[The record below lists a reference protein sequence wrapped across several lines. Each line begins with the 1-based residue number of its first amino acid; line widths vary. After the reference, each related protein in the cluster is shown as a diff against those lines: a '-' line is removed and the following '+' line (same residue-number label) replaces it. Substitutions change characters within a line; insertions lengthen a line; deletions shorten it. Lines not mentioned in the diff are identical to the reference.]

1 MLFGFISLWKYFLSS
16 LPSRD
21 DIFNYFR
28 LKAGVCSLEFYNWKP
43 PKFNG
48 SKQVRVLLFR
58 ECDWRGRKLLFDSKS
73 VKKLSRQDL
82 NSSCDLKRL
91 KVNGHVT
98 GSNTIPRRKN
108 DQHRE
113 VASDG
118 TVYQYLK
125 PCSDVKM
132 LGEMIFG
139 SVTMSYKGDTVKV
152 HTVRSPQELML
163 SVVFPAPLPNKKMG
177 DRDLEVSSSLHNST
191 SEILI
196 SKCGE
201 KMESLCVAHSVPV
214 DVPGH
219 TSVLQQR
226 NDGGCLPSGSH
237 TFLADSLH
245 STASSNSLL
254 SFPVTPDT
262 ASSSLSHSGSFS
274 SLQRRWLRNLTTSM
288 EVWLRRRSED
298 SPQSEEPKR
307 SSGHTRTRL
316 GLSIIISLEEGNLE
330 EERFHDFFF
339 SHIALIESHVT
350 QLKDLVLGS
359 YLNRKNF
366 VNAIYKGV
374 EQLQAS
380 LQDLVTGPRL
390 MSPVWLSMMSPSVNH
405 HLHCTRFISEFI
417 ALLEEFDTK
426 YTNFF
431 VSTLL
436 TAVLTH
442 HLAWVPT
449 VSPPG
454 VTTNHFDHRKHTA
467 QWVDMLAKSHPYNP
481 LWMQL
486 GDLYGALGTP
496 TKLSKTVITGKK
508 ADVILR
514 FLYILSYFIRCSDIC
529 EYEQD
534 WSKSDKGKW
543 IHQNTSSSEAT
554 HKLGQKADFD
564 ISCSDDQCPCERLA
578 DGRDQLWMYKNINF
592 KTPQKFEIVEK
603 QQAVTA
609 TAEHMCRY
617 ETAEDRFRLHKQL
630 YWKSCRN
637 QIDQILEGD
646 QQHRK
651 PIHNVE
657 LYQRSHNAFTVIP
670 EERDMNSVV
679 FVLGESP
686 LHSHFDSKINVCKEC
701 KGVQEPLNE
710 EGCTPKEI
718 PTLDSLGYNSMED
731 ILESTAE
738 NRRIENEME
747 NTMQEKE
754 ISSKN
759 CFELNKCNNLVTV
772 KEFVPP
778 TLKVEHVK
786 NVYTSTPF
794 KNNKILSNHEH
805 SDTLHDSLLL
815 RSSVTSECFL
825 DSGNSS
831 NLKKIPVH
839 SVSYPD
845 ELQNKSIESKSIDQ
859 TRQYFQAY
867 NSLRF
872 APEPKHTSH
881 RFIGNYVQENLPQ
894 VSHQELGAHM
904 IAKAKEEF
912 TTSCHCKPS
921 KPLKQLSAVTTIP
934 EEGYQSLEEGCPQE
948 RHTSLGDILRSQ
960 EEHPLDGIME
970 LNLPQ
975 LQSKQAGTKD
985 KVLSTFGWS
994 LFGGVSDHYMTDF
1007 CLQGIK
1013 GSVRD
1018 VDIRNDLVTSTQAP
1032 VLGDP
1037 VAETVCILAD
1047 TDQWSVHLI
1056 SSNRQDGD
1064 KTGSC
1069 SLRVS
1074 MSPIVS
1080 GMCES
1085 LIQMCKLKMSP
1096 EFCLMH
1102 LEDRLQELYFRS
1114 ESLVSYL
1121 ADNRTPDSLDNAV
1134 AVLGFDPTDL
1144 PLLMSVALT
1153 HAPQLGGHT

>member
-1 MLFGFISLWKYFLSS
+1 MLLGFISLWKYFLSS

-28 LKAGVCSLEFYNWKP
+28 LKAGVRSLEFYNWKP

-82 NSSCDLKRL
+82 SSSYDLKKL

-108 DQHRE
+108 DQYRE

-125 PCSDVKM
+125 PCGDVKM

-139 SVTMSYKGDTVKV
+139 SVTMSYKGDTVKI
-152 HTVRSPQELML
+152 HTVRSPQELIF
-163 SVVFPAPLPNKKMG
+163 SVVFPAPHPNHKMG

-219 TSVLQQR
+219 TSVSQQK
-226 NDGGCLPSGSH
+226 NDSGCLPS
-237 TFLADSLH
+237 DSLH

-254 SFPVTPDT
+254 SVPVTPDT

-298 SPQSEEPKR
+298 SPLSEEPKR
-307 SSGHTRTRL
+307 SSGHARTRL

-330 EERFHDFFF
+330 ESRFHDFFF

-350 QLKDLVLGS
+350 QLKELVSGS
-359 YLNRKNF
+359 YLKRKNF
-366 VNAIYKGV
+366 VNTIYKGV

-380 LQDLVTGPRL
+380 IQDLVTGPRL

-486 GDLYGALGTP
+486 GDLYGAIGTP

-529 EYEQD
+529 EYNQEM
-534 WSKSDKGKW
+534 SKSDTKKW
-543 IHQNTSSSEAT
+543 INQNTSTSEAI
-554 HKLGQKADFD
+554 HKLGQKTDFD
-564 ISCSDDQCPCERLA
+564 VSCTNDQCPCERLA
-578 DGRDQLWMYKNINF
+578 DGRDQLWMNKKTNF
-592 KTPQKFEIVEK
+592 KTPQKYEILEK
-603 QQAVTA
+603 QQSVTD
-609 TAEHMCRY
+609 TTEHVCKY
-617 ETAEDRFRLHKQL
+617 ETAEDRFRLHKHL
-630 YWKSCRN
+630 YWKSCKN
-637 QIDQILEGD
+637 QIDQILEKD
-646 QQHRK
+646 QQHRTS
-651 PIHNVE
+651 IHNIE
-657 LYQRSHNAFTVIP
+657 LYQHSHNAFTVIP
-670 EERDMNSVV
+670 EERDINSVV

-686 LHSHFDSKINVCKEC
+686 LHSHFDSKIKVCKEC

-710 EGCTPKEI
+710 ECYTPKEVL
-718 PTLDSLGYNSMED
+718 TLDSLGYNSMED
-731 ILESTAE
+731 ILE
-738 NRRIENEME
+738 NEMKS
-747 NTMQEKE
+747 TMQEKE
-754 ISSKN
+754 ISCKN
-759 CFELNKCNNLVTV
+759 SLELNKCNNLVTV
-772 KEFVPP
+772 QEFVPP
-778 TLKVEHVK
+778 TVKVEHVK
-786 NVYTSTPF
+786 NVYTSVPF
-794 KNNKILSNHEH
+794 KNNKILSSDKY

-815 RSSVTSECFL
+815 RSNVTNDCLQDCE
-825 DSGNSS
+825 NSS
-831 NLKKIPVH
+831 NLKKPPVH

-845 ELQNKSIESKSIDQ
+845 ELQNKSIDQ
-859 TRQYFQAY
+859 TKQYFQAY
-867 NSLRF
+867 HSLRF

-894 VSHQELGAHM
+894 ESHQELGAHM

-912 TTSCHCKPS
+912 TTSCHCKSS
-921 KPLKQLSAVTTIP
+921 KPLKQLSTVTTIP
-934 EEGYQSLEEGCPQE
+934 EEGYQSLEETCPQE

-960 EEHPLDGIME
+960 EEHPLEGIME

-975 LQSKQAGTKD
+975 LQRKQAGTKD

-994 LFGGVSDHYMTDF
+994 LFGGVSDHYIRDF

-1013 GSVRD
+1013 GSVCD
-1018 VDIRNDLVTSTQAP
+1018 VDIRNDLVTSAQPT

-1080 GMCES
+1080 GICES

-1153 HAPQLGGHT
+1153 HAPQLGGPT